1 MIDSVVSVHTD
12 PRTCGVAAFN
22 VALAKRLGVP
32 LVSADEARVAAH
44 LQSPLLSV
52 RLTELKQWLE
62 STEGQRRDF
71 IVPFVWAH
79 WCAARSWGLFLH
91 DWAYGFAGLVN
102 SATYVF
108 CATPELGD
116 LARADTPGRGI
127 VLWCPAEVVPAP
139 KVAAVNV
146 ITFAM
151 SNHPVAIE
159 RYATLARW
167 LNLVVGTAATDWSL
181 RVSWRAHDGTPWR
194 EDVAAKLAA
203 LRQACGED
211 HVVDLGMLSTTS
223 LMEEMN
229 RELIVALFYEPALRA
244 NCTSFWTAMQSRA
257 TIISN
262 CDDLTPPQMRTY
274 CKNVEILLSTRESPK
289 WWLHHAEAPGLL
301 PDFGWDR
308 LIDRITHPLDSCE
321 KVRAHAVQV

>member
-1 MIDSVVSVHTD
+1 MIDAVVSVHTD

-32 LVSADEARVAAH
+32 LVSADEAREAAH
-44 LQSPLLSV
+44 LQTPLLSV

-62 STEGQRRDF
+62 LEEGQRRPYP
-71 IVPFVWAH
+71 VPFIWAK
-79 WCAARSWGLFLH
+79 WWAGRSWGLFLH
-91 DWAYGFAGLVN
+91 DWAYGFEGMVN

-108 CATPELGD
+108 CATPELAG
-116 LARADTPGRGI
+116 LAGPAGRGI

-146 ITFAM
+146 VTFAM

-203 LRQACGED
+203 LREACGED

-229 RELIVALFYEPALRA
+229 RERIVALFYEPALRA

-262 CDDLTPPQMRTY
+262 CDDLTPPQLRRY
-274 CKNVEILLSTRESPK
+274 CKNVDLFLSNRESTQG
-289 WWLHHAEAPGLL
+289 WMHHDEAPGLL

-321 KVRAHAVQV
+321 KVRDHAVQV